1 MVVLLLEALAGHPVP
16 VSVKPVGIAGLV
28 PLDDRLGGSVLTDVR
43 AVAVLSRGLARS

>member
-28 PLDDRLGGSVLTDVR
+28 ALEERLGGPV
-43 AVAVLSRGLARS
+43 